1 MNADTTP
8 TATAHRVVILG
19 AGYAGLTAA
28 SRLAREVDADAVS
41 ITLVNAVPEFV
52 ERPRLHQ
59 VASGQDVG
67 THPLAELL
75 RGTHVQLKLG
85 WARAVDTEART
96 VTVSTEDS
104 VEDVAYDTL
113 VYALGSTVD
122 NDTVPGI
129 REHAH
134 VLGDVAA
141 SGRLRAALPEHGT
154 VVVAG
159 GGMTG
164 IEAAAEFA
172 EQHPG
177 LTVRLV
183 SRGEPGEWLSPAAK
197 RYLDRALSRL
207 GVEVVSGVEIAE
219 IADGR
224 LLGRDAS
231 GEVVFPFD
239 VCLWAGGFTV
249 PALAAESGFEVDRA
263 GRVIVDDHLR
273 SVSHP
278 DVYVIGD
285 AAALAGT
292 WGAALAY
299 GCRVA
304 GFMGPYAADAIAAG
318 LAGKDA
324 PAFRFRYIHQNIS
337 LGRKDAVVQFVHAG
351 DESPRNAVLRGR
363 VAVWYKDLVLGSAV
377 WLFRNPGPYLPHRRV
392 RPVAQNAGIAAA
404 QS

>member
-1 MNADTTP
+1 MNAS
-8 TATAHRVVILG
+8 TAPVPQHRVVVLG

-28 SRLAREVDADAVS
+28 TRLAREVDAGTVRV
-41 ITLVNAVPEFV
+41 TLVNAVPDFV

-59 VASGQDVG
+59 RASGQDVG
-67 THPLAELL
+67 IHPLAELL
-75 RGTHVQLKLG
+75 RGTAVELKLG
-85 WARAVDTEART
+85 WARAIDTAART

-104 VEDVAYDTL
+104 VEDLPYDTL
-113 VYALGSTVD
+113 VYALGSTAD
-122 NDTVPGI
+122 DAAVPGI

-134 VLGDVAA
+134 VLGDVAGT
-141 SGRLRAALPEHGT
+141 GRLRAALPETGT

-164 IEAAAEFA
+164 IEAAAELA

-183 SRGEPGEWLSPAAK
+183 SRGEPGGWLSPAAK
-197 RYLDRALSRL
+197 RYLDKALARL
-207 GVEVVSGVEIAE
+207 GVEVVAGVEITGVE
-219 IADGR
+219 DGR

-231 GEVVFPFD
+231 GEVAFAFD
-239 VCLWAGGFTV
+239 TCLWAGGFTV
-249 PALAAESGFEVDRA
+249 PALAAEAGFETDGA
-263 GRVIVDDHLR
+263 GRAIVDDHLR

-337 LGRKDAVVQFVHAG
+337 LGRKDALVQFVHAG

-363 VAVWYKDLVLGSAV
+363 IAVWYKDLVLGSAV

-392 RPVAQNAGIAAA
+392 RPVAGSAVENAAA